1 MHLRT
6 ILFPTDYSEL
16 AQKAFHYA
24 AEEARVHQAR
34 LIIMHAVDTL
44 GPENVTYGEAVS
56 EPQPAGYR
64 KRLWDELHQVKSPD
78 PLVSVEYELVEDDPV
93 EAIVR
98 TATERNA
105 DLIVMGSH
113 GRHGLLHVLG
123 GGVAERVM
131 RAAPCPVLVV
141 KLPKKTAAAPEPA
154 PSELHPHS
162 LSEPAS

>member
-6 ILFPTDYSEL
+6 ILYPTDYSEL
-16 AQKAFHYA
+16 SQEAFHYA
-24 AEEARVHQAR
+24 AEEARVHGAR

-44 GPENVTYGEAVS
+44 GPENVSYGEAVS
-56 EPQPAGYR
+56 QRQPDGYR
-64 KRLWDELHQVKSPD
+64 QRLWDELHRVKCQDSGVQAD
-78 PLVSVEYELVEDDPV
+78 YVLVEDDPV

-98 TATERNA
+98 TAKERSA
-105 DLIVMGSH
+105 DLIVLGSH

-154 PSELHPHS
+154 PNELHPHS